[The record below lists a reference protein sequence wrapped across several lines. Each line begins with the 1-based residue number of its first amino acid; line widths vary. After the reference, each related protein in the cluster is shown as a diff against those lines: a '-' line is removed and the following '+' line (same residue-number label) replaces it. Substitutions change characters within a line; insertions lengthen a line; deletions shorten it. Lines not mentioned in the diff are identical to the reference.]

1 MFVLLSNEIIETMFW
16 FQRIP
21 FEWRMGLLS
30 TCEELYGSRDLYAVL
45 GVDRAAT
52 AGQIKKAYHKV
63 SLQVHP
69 DRVAEGEKEE
79 STAKFQVKFILVEYC
94 GLFIYPVNVVSVW
107 APCTPCCLTRREGA
121 CTMRLG
127 RWRTRW
133 TL

>member
-1 MFVLLSNEIIETMFW
+1 MFW

-21 FEWRMGLLS
+21 SEWRMGLLS
-30 TCEELYGSRDLYAVL
+30 TCEELYGSRDLYSVL

>member
-1 MFVLLSNEIIETMFW
+1 MFVLLSHEIIDTMIW

-21 FEWRMGLLS
+21 SEVRMGLLS

-69 DRVAEGEKEE
+69 DRVSEKEKEE

-94 GLFIYPVNVVSVW
+94 GLFTRLIVSV
-107 APCTPCCLTRREGA
+107 CGRRVRRA
-121 CTMRLG
+121 V
-127 RWRTRW
+127 
-133 TL
+133 